1 MVWIAFASMTAAAV
15 LCVVWPLLRQR
26 SAVRAGAMPDV
37 GFYRQQIAELDEDVA
52 RGMLPAADAS
62 GTRVELGRR
71 LLSAAERSDV
81 ESAGPMRRGRHV
93 VALLAAV
100 LVPALTLGLYLKIG
114 SPRYGDLP
122 LAERA
127 LPQGNI
133 LALIERVETH
143 LASHPDDY
151 RGYELIAPVY
161 MQMGRF
167 NDAAHAYGEML
178 RIKGHTPEHDAEY
191 GQALVMAADGVVTQ
205 QARAAFDAALKTDP
219 KQPQSRFFTGL
230 AAEQD
235 GDKAKARAIW
245 QKLADEAP
253 PGASWLDMVHRR
265 IAGLDGNGPAGTA
278 VAPAAVSP
286 PPKAPGAG
294 AAMPGPPAGPM
305 ASAIA
310 SMPAEQQQA
319 AIRGMVEG
327 LAARLAEN
335 GHDPEGWLRLVR
347 AYTVLGDVG
356 KARQALSDARH
367 AMTGDEATLGRLDG
381 LAHELGLEG

>member
-1 MVWIAFASMTAAAV
+1 MWIAFASMTAAAV
-15 LCVVWPLLRQR
+15 VCVVWPLLRQR
-26 SAVRAGAMPDV
+26 SAVRSDAVLDV

-62 GTRVELGRR
+62 GTRAELGRR
-71 LLSAAERSDV
+71 LLSAAEQATL
-81 ESAGPMRRGRHV
+81 ESARPMRRGRHA

-100 LVPALTLGLYLKIG
+100 LVPALTLGLYLRIG

-127 LPQGNI
+127 LPQENI

-151 RGYELIAPVY
+151 RGYQLIAPVY

-178 RIKGHTPEHDAEY
+178 RLKGHTPEYDAEY

-205 QARAAFDAALKTDP
+205 QARAAFDAALKADP
-219 KQPQSRFFTGL
+219 TQPQSRFFTGL
-230 AAEQD
+230 AADQD

-265 IAGLDGNGPAGTA
+265 IAGLDGNGAPGT
-278 VAPAAVSP
+278 P
-286 PPKAPGAG
+286 PPIAASSSPGVPGAE
-294 AAMPGPPAGPM
+294 MPGAPAGPM

-310 SMPAEQQQA
+310 AMPVDQQQT

-327 LAARLAEN
+327 LAARLAAN

-347 AYTVLGDVG
+347 AYTVLGEVG

-367 AMTGDEATLGRLDG
+367 AMAGDEATLGRLDG

>member
-1 MVWIAFASMTAAAV
+1 MVWIAFASMTAVAV
-15 LCVVWPLLRQR
+15 VCVVWPLLRQKP
-26 SAVRAGAMPDV
+26 AVRSGATPDV

-52 RGMLPAADAS
+52 RGMLPAEDAS
-62 GTRVELGRR
+62 GTRAELGRR
-71 LLSAAERSDV
+71 LLSAAERPDR
-81 ESAGPMRRGRHV
+81 ESLRPSRRGRYA
-93 VALLAAV
+93 VALLATG
-100 LVPALTLGLYLKIG
+100 LVPALALGLYLRIG
-114 SPRYGDLP
+114 SPRYEDLP

-127 LPQGNI
+127 LPQENI

-143 LASHPDDY
+143 LAGHPDDY

-178 RIKGHTPEHDAEY
+178 RINGDTPEHDADY

-205 QARAAFDAALKTDP
+205 QARAAFDTALKTDP
-219 KQPQSRFFTGL
+219 KQPQARFFTGL

-235 GDKAKARAIW
+235 GDKAKARTIW
-245 QKLADEAP
+245 QTLADESP
-253 PGASWLDMVHRR
+253 PGASWLDMLHRR
-265 IAGLDGNGPAGTA
+265 IAGLDGSGAAGTSPAAASSSPPAAAMDGTA
-278 VAPAAVSP
+278 V
-286 PPKAPGAG
+286 
-294 AAMPGPPAGPM
+294 PGPPAGPM

-310 SMPAEQQQA
+310 SMPAAQQQA
-319 AIRGMVEG
+319 AIRGMVDG

-335 GHDPEGWLRLVR
+335 GRDPEGWLRLVR
-347 AYTVLGDVG
+347 AYTVLGEVG

-367 AMTGDEATLGRLDG
+367 ALTGDEATLGRLDG

>member
-15 LCVVWPLLRQR
+15 VCVVWPLLRQR
-26 SAVRAGAMPDV
+26 SAVGAGALPDV

-62 GTRVELGRR
+62 GTRAELGRR
-71 LLSAAERSDV
+71 LLSAAEGATLER
-81 ESAGPMRRGRHV
+81 ARPMRRGRYAL
-93 VALLAAV
+93 ALLAAV

-127 LPQGNI
+127 LPQENI

-151 RGYELIAPVY
+151 RGYQLIAPVY

-178 RIKGHTPEHDAEY
+178 RIKGPTPEHESDY

-205 QARAAFDAALKTDP
+205 QARAAFDAALKADP
-219 KQPQSRFFTGL
+219 TQPQSRFFTGL

-235 GDKAKARAIW
+235 GDKVNARAIW

-265 IAGLDGNGPAGTA
+265 IAGLDGGGPAGTA
-278 VAPAAVSP
+278 ASAAGSP
-286 PPKAPGAG
+286 SPTVPGAG
-294 AAMPGPPAGPM
+294 AAMPGAPTGPM
-305 ASAIA
+305 ASAITA
-310 SMPAEQQQA
+310 MPADQQQA

-327 LAARLAEN
+327 LAARLAAN

-347 AYTVLGDVG
+347 AYTVLGEVG